1 MQGHTALAVELRAG
15 HLGAAEA
22 TAALDLDALGAGL
35 HRALHALAHGT
46 TEGDA
51 GGELL
56 GDGLGHQLSVHLG
69 VLDLEDVQLDLLAGQ
84 LLQLATDAV
93 GLGAAAAD
101 DDARAGGVDVNADAV
116 AGALDLNLRDAGSL
130 HALRHHATNGNVFL
144 DVVLVQLVGVP
155 TGLEVRGNAEP
166 EPVRVYLLAHYRVP
180 SLLLTTTVMW
190 LVRLRIR

>member
-1 MQGHTALAVELRAG
+1 MPLAP
-15 HLGAAEA
+15 
-22 TAALDLDALGAGL
+22 TL

-56 GDGLGHQLSVHLG
+56 GDGLGHQLSVNLG

-116 AGALDLNLRDAGSL
+116 AGALDLNLRDLRSSL
-130 HALRHHATNGNVFL
+130 HALRHHATNGDVFL

>member
-1 MQGHTALAVELRAG
+1 MQRHTTLAVELGAG
-15 HLGAAEA
+15 HLGAAE
-22 TAALDLDALGAGL
+22 TAATLDLDALGAGL

-56 GDGLGHQLSVHLG
+56 GNGLGNQLSVELG
-69 VLDLEDVQLDLLAGQ
+69 VLDLEDVQLDLLARE
-84 LLQLATDAV
+84 LLEVTADAV
-93 GLGAAAAD
+93 GLGATAAD
-101 DDARAGGVDVNADAV
+101 DDAGTSGVDVHTHAV
-116 AGALDLNLRDAGSL
+116 TGALDLNLRDAGAL
-130 HALRHHATNGNVFL
+130 HAGRHHPTDGDVFL

-155 TGLEVRGNAEP
+155 TRLEVGGDAEP
-166 EPVRVYLLAHYRVP
+166 EPVRVYLLAHYREP

>member
-1 MQGHTALAVELRAG
+1 MR
-15 HLGAAEA
+15 
-22 TAALDLDALGAGL
+22 
-35 HRALHALAHGT
+35 LHALAHGT

-69 VLDLEDVQLDLLAGQ
+69 VLDLEDVELDLLAGQ
-84 LLQLATDAV
+84 LLQVAADAV

-101 DDARAGGVDVNADAV
+101 DDARTGGVDVDADAV
-116 AGALDLNLRDAGSL
+116 AGALDLHLGDAGPL
-130 HALRHHATNGNVFL
+130 HALRHHATDRDVFL

-155 TGLEVRGNAEP
+155 AGLEVGGDAEP